1 MWRDSKKALAVNQE
15 EGLHPTILCLDPGLV
30 ASRTVSNNFLL
41 FISHTVCGIL
51 TKTPAHGSFQQR
63 TVCKILLTPFHPPF
77 PCSYG
82 MKCSSRIDRLWC
94 WPWVSLPGKSFWSLW
109 MGYKSYQSLWC
120 FFLIWW
126 LVLVLSGSMS
136 FEVHTLL
143 ASMCLVLGLSA
154 FHVILTMVTHL
165 FAWDVGAI
173 TMISILQKKELEH
186 R

>member
-1 MWRDSKKALAVNQE
+1 MRQTLIRLRERYQNVKLIKWFISLLLTFRRARNSSYL
-15 EGLHPTILCLDPGLV
+15 PLCLDPGLV

-82 MKCSSRIDRLWC
+82 MKCFSRIDRLWC

-143 ASMCLVLGLSA
+143 ASMCLVLGLTLVLS
-154 FHVILTMVTHL
+154 M
-165 FAWDVGAI
+165 
-173 TMISILQKKELEH
+173 
-186 R
+186 